1 MKIYYSLSKYIKDSF
16 LSFLLHQ
23 RCYNFLSDTIGEP
36 ADLKAEPEVV
46 TLLQIFLNHDG
57 DEDRIPASQQVR
69 ACVCACREKAM
80 RHPSDSN
87 RTVHAA
93 EKQMG

>member
-1 MKIYYSLSKYIKDSF
+1 MSGLAAGRSVMKIYYSLSKYIKDSF

-69 ACVCACREKAM
+69 ACVCACVVAC
-80 RHPSDSN
+80 
-87 RTVHAA
+87 VHACVHT
-93 EKQMG
+93 